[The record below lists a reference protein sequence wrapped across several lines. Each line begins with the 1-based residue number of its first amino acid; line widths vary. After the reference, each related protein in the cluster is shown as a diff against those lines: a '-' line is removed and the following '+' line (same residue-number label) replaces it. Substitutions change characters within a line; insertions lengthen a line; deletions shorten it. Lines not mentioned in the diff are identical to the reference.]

1 MKKRA
6 LLLGLCLI
14 LLIPVSL
21 FALLGSA
28 SGSRWLLTQVLSA
41 LPAETSVAQI
51 EGNFL
56 QQIKLSQLHYE
67 SANERIDIAHF
78 NLSWQPG
85 QLLSGRLKLVD
96 LSLDGVDII
105 IKQTP
110 PAEPNTFDFNA
121 EVFLPLQLI
130 LENFSITNLHYE
142 DGSAHYNLQQLKL
155 SALTEQNQLKITTLT
170 IESDGINANL
180 QAQVT
185 LGKQFPFS
193 LKSQLQMAAGDYG
206 HWQAETLINGDI
218 NQVAFDIQQ
227 SSPFKLKLKG
237 GLDKLQTA
245 LEIKARGDWEQ
256 LSWPLA
262 TTQPQI
268 MSEKG
273 YFEINGPLDAYQL
286 TLVGPLTQDYLP
298 GAQLNFQGKGSPNG
312 INIENLQIASDAG
325 SLLIAGMVD
334 WQTNTVFDLN
344 TQGKNFNPAIFLP
357 DLPGKLTFDSHIQG
371 NLSDKSNQI
380 QLAINTLN
388 GQLRGNP
395 IDASGKL
402 AMADD
407 IYTINQ
413 LTINSGRNRISADG
427 SLSSEQSNLLFNI
440 DTPALATL
448 WPGLA
453 GSLKGA
459 GKIQGNLKQPVILF
473 QAKGQQ
479 LKYQDQQIQKL
490 SLAIDYQPDNQRIS
504 TLQFTANAIKTAD
517 QDIASVILN
526 GSGSL
531 KQHQFTLDIQSSLV
545 SLSTILSG
553 SMHDQDWQGNLSKLN
568 LDSAD
573 LGKWQLKAPSKIQA
587 SKQDAGIELSLPDTC
602 LIQNSAAL
610 CVSSHYQANSD
621 FDLQLKATELPT
633 ALLQAYLPAQ
643 WQLKGLV
650 NADTEL
656 QQRKGVLAGN
666 FRLEMPANSKVILQE
681 PQNRQEMTLGRL
693 SIDGTLKN
701 NLLSSHADLAL
712 TGKDNLTAQLQ
723 LNTHASQIL
732 SGQIK
737 ASIAD
742 WSLFRAFMPGVSE
755 LSGQLTTD
763 LKLQGNLSSPL
774 IAGDIDLLSAKLE
787 MAEAGV
793 ALDQINLHVQAS
805 GGQNNSISLKGSA
818 TPKFLPKSDSKEAME
833 FTGIIDVSAE
843 IQQRKNQ
850 FNGHYQLA
858 IPANSSLG
866 FKNAQTQITVPFAA
880 STLSGDI
887 NGDQL
892 SANLELLMSNQD
904 FLRVKLQADTGP
916 SKSLKGQVNAS
927 MQDLALFNALAPE
940 LSNIKGQIKADLSVN
955 GSMEQPISQGYIQL
969 TQGATDVASLGI
981 SLRDINLKIL
991 TADEQGQRM
1000 QVTGSVNSAKGQL
1013 NLNGLV
1019 GLDGKADISIQ
1030 GSDFEVAKLPVAE
1043 VTLSPDLK
1051 LTLAETESKL
1061 SGYLLVP
1068 KAIIT
1073 LKEIPKNAVTVSED
1087 EVIKGQT
1094 ISEKKPGTTLGLN
1107 TNIDVE
1113 LGPLVR
1119 FSGQGLTTELHG
1131 KLKINQSGDKT
1142 AMHGTIDMKN
1152 GRYQSYG
1159 QDLTVRKGRFMF
1171 DGPVDS
1177 PWLDVEAIRVSK
1189 DQNVTAILSLTG
1201 PLKAPKTRIYSEP
1214 SLPESEALA
1223 YLLTGS
1229 SLNQVGKSDGS
1240 MVAGAALSYGA
1251 GQLSWLTEKLGVDE
1265 FEVKQG
1271 KALQDTMLAVGQYL
1285 TPDFYVGTKVGIF
1298 NQQAVLVL
1306 KHKLS
1311 QSFNVETQ
1319 AGTSQRIKLNYEIDT
1334 N

>member
-6 LLLGLCLI
+6 LLIGLALM
-14 LLIPVSL
+14 LLIPVAL
-21 FALLGSA
+21 FTLLSSA
-28 SGSRWLLTQVLSA
+28 SGSRWLLTQTLSA
-41 LPAETSVAQI
+41 LPAETSVARI

-56 QQIKLSQLHYE
+56 QQITLSQLHYE

-85 QLLSGRLKLVD
+85 QLLTGRLKLVD
-96 LSLDGVDII
+96 LSLDGVDIT
-105 IKQTP
+105 IKQSSP
-110 PAEPNTFDFNA
+110 SEPSTFDFNA
-121 EVFLPLQLI
+121 DLFLPLQLI
-130 LENFSITNLHYE
+130 LENFSITHLHYQ
-142 DGSAHYNLQQLKL
+142 DGDTHYNLQQLKL
-155 SALTEQNQLKITTLT
+155 SALTEQHQLNITTFI
-170 IESDGINANL
+170 IESDGLNANAE
-180 QAQVT
+180 AQVA

-193 LKSQLQMAAGDYG
+193 LKGQWKIATDEYG
-206 HWQAETLINGDI
+206 HWQAETLIKGDA
-218 NQVAFDIQQ
+218 NQLAFDIQQ
-227 SSPFKLKLKG
+227 SAPFKLKLKG

-256 LSWPLA
+256 LTWPLA
-262 TTQPQI
+262 TDHPQVI
-268 MSEKG
+268 SEQG
-273 YFEINGPLDAYQL
+273 HFEINGPLDAYQL
-286 TLVGPLTQDYLP
+286 SLIGPLTQNYLP
-298 GAQLNFQGKGSPNG
+298 GAKLNFQGKGSTHA

-334 WQTNTVFDLN
+334 WQTNTLFDLN
-344 TQGKNFNPAIFLP
+344 TQGENFNPAIFLP
-357 DLPGKLTFDSHIQG
+357 NLPGKLTFDSHIQG
-371 NLSDKSNQI
+371 NLSDKSSQI
-380 QLAINTLN
+380 ALAIDTLN

-402 AMADD
+402 AMTDNT
-407 IYTINQ
+407 YTINQ
-413 LTINSGRNRISADG
+413 LTINAGRNRISANG
-427 SLSSEQSNLLFNI
+427 SLSSDQSNLVFNI
-440 DTPALATL
+440 DTPVLATL

-459 GKIQGNLKQPVILF
+459 GKIQGNLQKPVILF
-473 QAKGQQ
+473 QAKGDQ
-479 LKYQDQQIQKL
+479 LQYQDHQIQKL
-490 SLAIDYQPDNQRIS
+490 SIDIDYQPDSQKNS
-504 TLQFTANAIKTAD
+504 TLQFSANTIKTAD
-517 QDIASVILN
+517 QNIASVKLD

-531 KQHQFTLDIQSSLV
+531 NQHQFNLDIQSSLA
-545 SLSTILSG
+545 SLSTALSG
-553 SMHDQDWQGNLSKLN
+553 SMHDQNWQGNLSKLN

-573 LGKWQLKAPSKIQA
+573 WGKWQLQAASKIQA
-587 SKQDAGIELSLPDTC
+587 NKQDAGLDVHLPDTC
-602 LIQNSAAL
+602 LIQNTAAV
-610 CVSSHYQANSD
+610 CVSSHYQANTD
-621 FDLQLKATELPT
+621 FDLKLKATDLPT

-643 WQLKGLV
+643 WQLKGLI
-650 NADTEL
+650 NADTVL
-656 QQRKGVLAGN
+656 QQRKGLLAGN
-666 FRLEMPANSKVILQE
+666 YHLEMPANSKIILQE
-681 PQNRQEMTLGRL
+681 QQTRREMTLGRV

-701 NLLSSHADLAL
+701 NLLSTHADLNL
-712 TGKDNLTAQLQ
+712 SGKDYLRAQLQ
-723 LNTHASQIL
+723 LNTRASQAL
-732 SGQIK
+732 SGQIN
-737 ASIAD
+737 ASIAE
-742 WSLFRAFMPGVSE
+742 WSLFKPFIPDVSE
-755 LSGQLTTD
+755 LSGELTAD
-763 LKLQGNLSSPL
+763 LTLQGNVSTPL
-774 IAGDIDLLSAKLE
+774 IAGNINLVSAKLE

-793 ALDQINLHVQAS
+793 ALQQVNLHAQAS
-805 GGQNNSISLKGSA
+805 GGQNNRIRLNGSA
-818 TPKFLPKSDSKEAME
+818 TPTFLPKADSKEALT
-833 FTGIIDVSAE
+833 FTGAIDFSAE
-843 IQQRKNQ
+843 IQQSKNL
-850 FNGHYQLA
+850 FNGHYQLVM
-858 IPANSSLG
+858 PANSSLS
-866 FKNAQTQITVPFAA
+866 FKNAETQITVPFAA

-887 NGDQL
+887 NGDKL

-916 SKSLKGQVNAS
+916 GKHLNGQVNAS
-927 MQDLALFNALAPE
+927 MLDLALFNALVPE

-955 GSMEQPISQGYIQL
+955 GSLEQPVSQGYIQL

-991 TADEQGQRM
+991 TADEQGRRM
-1000 QVTGSVNSAKGQL
+1000 QVTGSANSAKGQL
-1013 NLNGLV
+1013 TINGFAS
-1019 GLDGKADISIQ
+1019 LDGTADLSIQ
-1030 GSDFEVAKLPVAE
+1030 GSDFEVAKLPEAE

-1061 SGYLLVP
+1061 SGYLQVP

-1073 LKEIPKNAVTVSED
+1073 LQELPKNAVTVSED

-1094 ISEKKPGTTLGLN
+1094 ISEKKTNVSLGLN

-1113 LGPLVR
+1113 LGPQVR
-1119 FSGQGLTTELHG
+1119 FSGQGLDTELQG
-1131 KLKINQSGDKT
+1131 KLKITQSGNKT
-1142 AMHGTIDMKN
+1142 AMHGTIDMIK
-1152 GRYQSYG
+1152 GHYQSYG

-1189 DQNVTAILSLTG
+1189 DQNVTAVLSLTG

-1214 SLPESEALA
+1214 ALPESEALA

-1229 SLNQVGKSDGS
+1229 SLNQVGKADGN

-1271 KALQDTMLAVGQYL
+1271 KTLQDTMLAVGQYL

-1311 QSFNVETQ
+1311 QYFTVETQ